1 MGGVREGQHAASG
14 LGTWRRRRVVV
25 VWEGGR
31 GAVPCFPGLGP
42 RRRGRGPDC
51 GMWACGCGASRLD
64 GADWGNLRF
73 REGCGRLGSRDPVA
87 YSHPLLVVT
96 RQICTAR
103 THMPRSR
110 TTGLD
115 HGGARVPSRNRARCV
130 SVPVPTGSVIA
141 WGLFGRTGNERDN
154 GPFPRVMWA
163 LGIFPCPA
171 QRRVVCRCSADRKNG
186 PNPLFTNAY
195 HLSTS
200 RAAGGWLS
208 PSSRS

>member
-1 MGGVREGQHAASG
+1 MEGGGGACGWRARGTACRLGTRDLASPASG
-14 LGTWRRRRVVV
+14 RRLGRRTGGGSLLPWAWASASRVRTRLWDV
-25 VWEGGR
+25 
-31 GAVPCFPGLGP
+31 
-42 RRRGRGPDC
+42 
-51 GMWACGCGASRLD
+51 GMWLRGVSVGRL
-64 GADWGNLRF
+64 